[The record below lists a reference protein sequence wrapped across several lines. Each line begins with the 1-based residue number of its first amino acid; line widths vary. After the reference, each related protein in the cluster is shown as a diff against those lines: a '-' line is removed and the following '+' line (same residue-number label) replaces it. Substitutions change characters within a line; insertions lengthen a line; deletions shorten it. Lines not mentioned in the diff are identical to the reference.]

1 MTPQHSCPPWR
12 PFRYGMT
19 SRVYLS
25 SKCSNIHISAYIF
38 GKNRFKKLAY
48 QALFRSLDH
57 WILRTL
63 HRLSRRLFYQSR
75 LSDPPVY
82 PPGKIGVFDH
92 LIYGALSPPGTSPL
106 VNFSNYSKSK
116 NRPFFNPSSWTVPM
130 TWRSSERKSF
140 YHFLNDGTNRLRNWF
155 KHGCRDQKST
165 ITVPK

>member
-1 MTPQHSCPPWR
+1 MYSYRAIRHGVGRRLRMTPQHSCPPWR

-25 SKCSNIHISAYIF
+25 SKCHNLRIGAYLSRHY
-38 GKNRFKKLAY
+38 RFILLSY
-48 QALFRSLDH
+48 QALLRSLNYWVLH
-57 WILRTL
+57 ILQSL
-63 HRLSRRLFYQSR
+63 DRRLYHRTSLF
-75 LSDPPVY
+75 DPPVC

-130 TWRSSERKSF
+130 TWRSSERK
-140 YHFLNDGTNRLRNWF
+140 
-155 KHGCRDQKST
+155 
-165 ITVPK
+165 